1 MKRRQFI
8 TLIGG
13 AVVGWSLVA
22 RAQQPKA
29 PTVGVLVVGSP
40 GSEQF
45 GRLLRDGMR
54 ELGYIE
60 GQNIQYEFRSDEGKI
75 NRLPELAAELVRLK
89 VEVIVTW
96 FTPPA
101 LAAKQATR
109 EIPIV
114 IALAGNPVENGLVE
128 SLDRP
133 GGNVTGMSGV
143 GAELASKSVELIQEL
158 LPSARRVAA
167 LANALDPFSGPF
179 LEQIRLGGQA
189 TGVTIDA
196 VMIRSAEELE
206 AAFQAMEQKRPDA
219 IIVQASLPA
228 KRVAELALR
237 YRLPSVG
244 IIRAFVEQ
252 GGLMTYSFAEADMY
266 RQAAIY
272 VDKILKGAMP
282 ADLPVQ
288 QPTKFELSL
297 NLKTAKALGITVPRE
312 LLARANQ
319 VIE

>member
-1 MKRRQFI
+1 MRRREFI

-13 AVVGWSLVA
+13 AVVGWSLAA
-22 RAQQPKA
+22 RGQQPKA

-45 GRLLRDGMR
+45 GRLLREGMR

-167 LANALDPFSGPF
+167 LANTLDPFSGPF

-196 VMIRSAEELE
+196 AMIRGAEELE

-272 VDKILKGAMP
+272 VDKILKGAKP

-288 QPTKFELSL
+288 QPTKFELSI

-312 LLARANQ
+312 LLARADQ